1 MNNKIDC
8 FPAVFLTHHERLKLS
23 HALSLPLPK
32 KFILSLNLGITE
44 NEEIS
49 LHENMMQTT
58 NNKLPLPSPTLLNT
72 DERTI
77 LIYDGQ
83 IWRKWEYFDE
93 YTQKFYKIIYV
104 GNNQPPTVEI
114 SGIKMH
120 VTKEGNPAL
129 DTENKIKVFRQLNGI
144 VLDTCMGLGY
154 TAIRA
159 VQNTSVEKVFTCES
173 DLNIFKICRENP
185 WSKQIF
191 QQKRILPIIC
201 PVQDFVRMFSDNF
214 VNYIIHDPP
223 RFSLSPVLYTEK
235 FYIEL
240 HRILRI
246 KGELYHY
253 TGDPNKKIRKQPLW
267 KSTIHLL
274 KKVGFRR
281 VEHTYQGVWAQK

>member
-1 MNNKIDC
+1 MKNDIN
-8 FPAVFLTHHERLKLS
+8 FYQSLFLTHHERLKLC

-32 KFILSLNLGITE
+32 KFNLSLNLGITE
-44 NEEIS
+44 YEEII
-49 LHENMMQTT
+49 LHTNMIQTT
-58 NNKLPLPSPTLLNT
+58 NKKLPLPSPKLLNS

-83 IWRKWEYFDE
+83 TWRKWEYFDE
-93 YTQKFYKIIYV
+93 YTQKFYKMIYV
-104 GNNQPPTVEI
+104 GKNKPPTFEI

-129 DTENKIKVFRQLNGI
+129 DTENKIKVFQQLNGI
-144 VLDTCMGLGY
+144 VLDTCIGLGY

-159 VQNTSVEKVFTCES
+159 AQNTGVEKVFACES
-173 DLNIFKICRENP
+173 DMNIIKICRENP
-185 WSKQIF
+185 WSQQIF
-191 QQKRILPIIC
+191 QQKRIFPVIC
-201 PVQDFVRMFSDNF
+201 HVQDFVRMFSDNF
-214 VNYIIHDPP
+214 IDYIIHDPP
-223 RFSLSPVLYTEK
+223 RFSLSPALYAEK

-267 KSTIHLL
+267 KSTKHLL

-281 VEHTYQGVWAQK
+281 VEHSYQGIWAQK